1 MPYTGPLSPAPALF
15 TDRYELTMVAA
26 ALADGTADRDCVF
39 EVFAR
44 RLPHG
49 RRYGVLAGTGRLL
62 AVLPHFRFGD
72 DELTTLR
79 AQGLTDQRLLDWL
92 ADFRFTGDID
102 GYAEGDL
109 YFPGSP
115 VLTVR
120 GPFAEAVLLE
130 TLALSVLNHDSAIA
144 SAAAR
149 MVAAACE
156 RPCIEMGSR
165 RTHEESAVAAAR
177 AAYLVGFASSSNLE
191 SGRRYGVPTTG
202 TSAHA
207 FTLLHDDEE
216 AAFRAQVATLGP
228 GTTLLVDTY
237 DVDEGIRTAV
247 KVAGPDLGG
256 IRLDS
261 GDLPTLATH
270 ARELLDSL
278 GATNTRVVV
287 TSDLDEYAIAG
298 LMAAPVDRYGVGTSL
313 VTGSG
318 APTAGMVYKLVERDG
333 VPVAKKSK
341 DKVSVGGR
349 KHAVRRHGPDGT
361 ALAEVVSSA
370 PITPR
375 DGDRD
380 LVVPLVRGGASCT
393 DASPAELLSQARA
406 HHEQVRTALPQE
418 AWALSRGEPILET
431 ITA

>member
-1 MPYTGPLSPAPALF
+1 MPTSDCPTAPALL

-49 RRYGVLAGTGRLL
+49 RRFGVVAGTGRFLE
-62 AVLPHFRFGD
+62 ALPRFRFGD
-72 DELTTLR
+72 DELRTLR
-79 AQGLTDQRLLDWL
+79 DQGLTDARLLDFL
-92 ADFRFTGDID
+92 ADFRFSGDVD

-120 GPFAEAVLLE
+120 STFAEGVLLE
-130 TLALSVLNHDSAIA
+130 TLALSMLNHDSAIA

-165 RTHEESAVAAAR
+165 RTHEEAAVAAAR
-177 AAYLVGFASSSNLE
+177 AAYLAGFASTSNLE
-191 SGRRYGVPTTG
+191 AGRRYGVRTSG
-202 TSAHA
+202 TAAHA

-216 AAFRAQVATLGP
+216 SAFRAQVATLGT

-237 DVDEGIRTAV
+237 DVEQGIRTAV
-247 KVAGPDLGG
+247 AVAGPELGA

-261 GDLPTLATH
+261 GDLPTLA
-270 ARELLDSL
+270 ARARALLDEL
-278 GATNTRVVV
+278 GATRTRVIV
-287 TSDLDEYAIAG
+287 TSDLDEYAIAA
-298 LMAAPVDRYGVGTSL
+298 MAASPVDGYGVGTSL

-318 APTAGMVYKLVERDG
+318 APTVGMVYKLVERDG
-333 VPVAKKSK
+333 VPVAKRSENKTST
-341 DKVSVGGR
+341 GGR
-349 KHAVRRHGPDGT
+349 KFAVRRHEDGVAT
-361 ALAEVVSSA
+361 AEVVSAEPVA
-370 PITPR
+370 PR
-375 DGDRD
+375 NGDRE
-380 LVVPLVRGGASCT
+380 LVVPLVKGGELLDPAG
-393 DASPAELLSQARA
+393 PAETLERARA
-406 HHEQVRTALPQE
+406 HYAEVREALPPE
-418 AWALSRGEPILET
+418 AWALSRGEPVLDT
-431 ITA
+431 VSA